1 MEISKL
7 VQRQTIL
14 RCMYTLKF
22 GFDKIIQIFLAA
34 IFVWIKFV
42 TYIFNYCI
50 SERWILWILIH
61 SNMWH
66 LVFSTDL
73 LKIKYLIC
81 SNIKNSIIA
90 RNLPPAFY
98 HIWIC
103 HEFLETLWS
112 KFLFLP
118 HCPILGHMF
127 FEISNNF
134 DIFDPVFGLWVK
146 NSCSKWRRNHTK
158 MYLSD
163 FQQLLCFDPMT
174 HPPFWQCCSKAHE
187 TYYVSKTFEIKQSF
201 MYHIIGSW
209 RQTDFKPL
217 LEFSFKVSFHRI
229 KELLLLVT
237 GKY

>member
-73 LKIKYLIC
+73 LKTKYLIC
-81 SNIKNSIIA
+81 SNIKYSIIA
-90 RNLPPAFY
+90 RNLPAFY

-103 HEFLETLWS
+103 HDFLETVIQIFIFTPLPNFGPYVFWDFEQLWYFWPS
-112 KFLFLP
+112 F
-118 HCPILGHMF
+118 
-127 FEISNNF
+127 
-134 DIFDPVFGLWVK
+134 WVMGK

-163 FQQLLCFDPMT
+163 FQQLLCFDPVT

-201 MYHIIGSW
+201 MYQIKGSW
-209 RQTDFKPL
+209 RQTSSHFW
-217 LEFSFKVSFHRI
+217 SFHS
-229 KELLLLVT
+229 KSVFTE
-237 GKY
+237 